1 MKFEN
6 YTFNLLF
13 VDVADPDF
21 FLQLPVTVRAS
32 SYEHAVHQALFKGQ
46 EIVRA
51 NDEDRTLFMRLQKYP
66 QYEEWSSHP

>member
-13 VDVADPDF
+13 VDVGDPDF

-32 SYEHAVHQALFKGQ
+32 SYEHAVHQALYQGQ
-46 EIVRA
+46 LVVRDNSEERA
-51 NDEDRTLFMRLQKYP
+51 LFMRLQK
-66 QYEEWSSHP
+66 SHP

>member
-6 YTFNLLF
+6 YSFHLLF
-13 VDVADPDF
+13 VDATDPDF

-51 NDEDRTLFMRLQKYP
+51 NDEDRAIFLRLQKCP
-66 QYEEWSSHP
+66 IP